1 MWGLKAWRS
10 RRASSHDAF
19 DETLWQKV
27 VSRFV
32 FLRALTP
39 GEQRRL
45 RDLTQRF
52 LGNKQMSGAAGLQLT
67 GEMRMVIAAQAC
79 LLILNLGLDY
89 YRDWVE
95 VIVYPGD
102 FMPRHEYTD
111 EDGVVHITR
120 EAMQGEAW
128 LQGPVILSWEA
139 AADSG
144 NNQGVNVV
152 IHEFAHKLD
161 MLNGEPNGFPPLH
174 EDMSR
179 EAWMQD
185 FSRAYRDFCA
195 RVDRGEDTEVDPYAA
210 ENPAEFF
217 AVLSEVFF
225 ETPQVLKRIY
235 TEVYRQ
241 LSRFYRQDPAL
252 RMMH

>member
-1 MWGLKAWRS
+1 MWGLKAWRRRRTSS
-10 RRASSHDAF
+10 RAAV
-19 DETLWQKV
+19 DEALWQKV

-39 GEQRRL
+39 GEKRRL
-45 RDLTQRF
+45 HDLTQSF

-67 GEMRMVIAAQAC
+67 DEMRTVIAAQAC

-89 YRDWVE
+89 YRGWVG

-120 EAMQGEAW
+120 DAMQGEAW

-139 AADSG
+139 VQSG
-144 NNQGVNVV
+144 AEEGVNVV
-152 IHEFAHKLD
+152 LHEFAHKLD

-174 EDMSR
+174 EDMNR
-179 EAWMQD
+179 EAWMRD
-185 FSRAYRDFCA
+185 FSAAYQDFCA
-195 RVDRGEDTEVDPYAA
+195 RIERGEHTAVDPYAA
-210 ENPAEFF
+210 ESPAEFF

-225 ETPQVLKRIY
+225 EIPQVLKRSY
-235 TEVYRQ
+235 SEVYRQ
-241 LSRFYRQDPAL
+241 LSRFYRQDPAI
-252 RMMH
+252 RRIR